1 METQET
7 DIYSYWTFIEKYYPN
22 YYSCS
27 DILLSDIL
35 TRKLTGE
42 PICNADAEIIKNW
55 NVKEKLLAIDQT
67 IFLKALKNYFKLN
80 ASL

>member
-42 PICNADAEIIKNW
+42 PVCDEDEEMIKNW
-55 NVKEKLLAIDQT
+55 NVEAELLELNQN
-67 IFLKALKNYFKLN
+67 IFSKALKNYFELN
-80 ASL
+80 PYE